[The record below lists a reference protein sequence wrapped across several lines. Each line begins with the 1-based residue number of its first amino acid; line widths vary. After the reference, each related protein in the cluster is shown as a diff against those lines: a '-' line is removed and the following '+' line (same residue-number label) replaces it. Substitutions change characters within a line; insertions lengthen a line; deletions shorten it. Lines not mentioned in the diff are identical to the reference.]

1 MNPNRSTERRPDQQ
15 QVGIG
20 LVALIT
26 FLLILIFML
35 ASCTSPAS
43 GGSGGSVGGI
53 GSYDARDQTV
63 RYGVVESIELVDRD
77 RAGVSVGML
86 AGAVVGGLLGSQVG
100 SGRGQTAATIA
111 GAAGGAYAGKQ
122 IEEQR
127 RGADQVF
134 RIRVRLND
142 GSVVTVA
149 QEASLNLRPG
159 DRVRVQGGTAQPY

>member
-1 MNPNRSTERRPDQQ
+1 MNAYRCVNRRPTHRSDRS
-15 QVGIG
+15 GALALFTFTLM
-20 LVALIT
+20 LV
-26 FLLILIFML
+26 FML
-35 ASCTSPAS
+35 AGCTTQTT
-43 GGSGGSVGGI
+43 GGTAGMH
-53 GSYDARDQTV
+53 DPRDQTV
-63 RYGVVESIELVDRD
+63 RYGVVESIELVDRE

-86 AGAVVGGLLGSQVG
+86 AGAVVGGLLGSQIG

-127 RGADQVF
+127 RGSDQVF

-142 GSVVTVA
+142 GSIETVA

-159 DRVRVQGGTAQPY
+159 DRVRVQAGTAQPY